1 MKQMDEMMLLQAIG
15 NVGDDLLE
23 RAERSAGKHRHY
35 GRWGVLAACLCLALA
50 LTYTAPMVLES
61 FSMGSAGNTGAAPE
75 FSDSAA
81 PENGANPEEAS
92 DAAGGEN
99 AVGGNTEPGGF
110 SAGDYLRQWG
120 IAGESDLLSVAVSGE
135 ESAHREEK
143 GIDGAGFY
151 EALQSAQILTA
162 PEDVQTFAPS
172 LTITLSLTDGT
183 ELQGAYDPEEH
194 LLLLGGYYFYN
205 EAFAQILERSGS
217 E

>member
-1 MKQMDEMMLLQAIG
+1 MKQMDETMLLRAIG

-23 RAERSAGKHRHY
+23 RAERSAGKRRHY

-61 FSMGSAGNTGAAPE
+61 FSMGSAGNTSAAPE

-143 GIDGAGFY
+143 GIDEAGFY
-151 EALQSAQILTA
+151 EALQSAQILTT
-162 PEDVQTFAPS
+162 PETFAPT
-172 LTITLSLTDGT
+172 LTITLSLADGT

>member
-1 MKQMDEMMLLQAIG
+1 MKQMDETMLLRAIG

-23 RAERSAGKHRHY
+23 RAERSAGKRRHY

-50 LTYTAPMVLES
+50 LTYMAPMVLES
-61 FSMGSAGNTGAAPE
+61 FSMGSAGNTSAAPE

-120 IAGESDLLSVAVSGE
+120 LAGESDLLSVAVSGE